1 MRFFASLLG
10 GLCFATTAG
19 ISLACGQPGQPRLAI
34 IIDDLGYSLQRGVQ
48 AVDLPAPVTLSII
61 PNTPYARQLAEHAQ
75 RSGKEIM
82 MHLPMTSMGH
92 PAQESLVLTAN
103 LSDAAFEYLM
113 AAAVASVPG
122 ATGLNNHMGSALTQD
137 RTAMKRLMQRLEADG
152 LFFIDSRTTAE
163 TVAATVAQE
172 MAVPVASRSVFL
184 DNDRDPDMILAKLHQ
199 AIAIAERTGNAVAIG
214 HPYPET
220 LAVLNQ
226 ALPALPYALAMA
238 PASTLTDCDR
248 HQSLTSI
255 P

>member
-1 MRFFASLLG
+1 MKAFASLLG
-10 GLCFATTAG
+10 GMCLATTAG
-19 ISLACGQPGQPRLAI
+19 MSLACGQPGQPRLAI

-61 PNTPYARQLAEHAQ
+61 PNTPYARRLAEHAQ

-82 MHLPMTSMGH
+82 MHLPMTPMGD
-92 PAQESLVLTAN
+92 PTKDPLVLTAS
-103 LSDAAFEYLM
+103 LSDAGFDHLISEAM
-113 AAAVASVPG
+113 ASVPG

-137 RTAMKRLMQRLEADG
+137 RTAMERLMQRLDAEG

-184 DNDRDPDMILAKLHQ
+184 DNERDPDMILAKLKQ

-226 ALPALPYALAMA
+226 ALPALPYEVAMA

>member
-1 MRFFASLLG
+1 MKSLASLLSG
-10 GLCFATTAG
+10 IYLATTAG
-19 ISLACGQPGQPRLAI
+19 VSLACGQLGQPRLAI

-61 PNTPYARQLAEHAQ
+61 PNTPYSRRLAEHAQ
-75 RSGKEIM
+75 RSGKEVM
-82 MHLPMTSMGH
+82 MHLPMTSMRDLTKD
-92 PAQESLVLTAN
+92 PLVLTAS
-103 LSDAAFEYLM
+103 LSDEAFDHLM
-113 AAAVASVPG
+113 AEAIASVPG

-137 RTAMKRLMQRLEADG
+137 RLAMERLMRRLEADG

-184 DNDRDPDMILAKLHQ
+184 DNDRDPAMIRAKLEQ

-226 ALPALPYALAMA
+226 ALPELPYDLAMA
-238 PASTLTDCDR
+238 PASTLTDRDR